1 LHRETRMPSSKS
13 FSVASRALLVS
24 FFAASPTAFAQMD
37 KAIYIAPIPNNPL
50 TAVSRLNQTRIRP
63 DGSKASIAVEE
74 TIARDGHGRMYH
86 DRWYW
91 DPATNKPTAFIVA
104 ELFDPTT
111 STYTIMYPGSKTYWV
126 GKLSRQA
133 EIQGDGFFY
142 NPHDDGTSK
151 SQFDNGKDVGI
162 EEMQG
167 VPVHHVR
174 ETDPIKGSTP
184 QMVVTREYWYSD
196 DLRMSLASNLDN
208 PMAGKQTA
216 TVTELTRKEPD
227 AAIYKVPPGYRR
239 VNDWSQLQPG
249 LEKLNGQDLPR

>member
-1 LHRETRMPSSKS
+1 MPSSKS
-13 FSVASRALLVS
+13 VSVALRALLVS
-24 FFAASPTAFAQMD
+24 LLAASPTAVAEMD
-37 KAIYIAPIPNNPL
+37 RAIYIAPVPNNPL

-63 DGSKASIAVEE
+63 DGSKTSISVEE

-86 DRWYW
+86 DRWFW
-91 DPATNKPTAFIVA
+91 DPATNKPTALIVV

-111 STYTIMYPGSKTYWV
+111 STYIIMYPGSKTYWV

-133 EIQGDGFFY
+133 GIQGDGFFY
-142 NPHDDGTSK
+142 DPHDDGNPK

-167 VPVHHVR
+167 VPVHHVQ

-196 DLRMSLASNLDN
+196 DLRMSLASNVDN
-208 PMAGKQTA
+208 PMAVKQTA

-227 AAIYKVPPGYRR
+227 AAIYKVPAGYRR
-239 VNDWSQLQPG
+239 VAEWWQLQAT
-249 LEKLNGQDLPR
+249 DLAKFSAQHLSR

>member
-1 LHRETRMPSSKS
+1 MPSSKS
-13 FSVASRALLVS
+13 LSVASRVLLVS
-24 FFAASPTAFAQMD
+24 FVASVTAFAQMD
-37 KAIYIAPIPNNPL
+37 KAIYIAPVPNNPL

-63 DGSKASIAVEE
+63 DGSKARIVVEE
-74 TIARDGHGRMYH
+74 TIARDGHGRVYR

-91 DPATNKPTAFIVA
+91 DPDTNKPTAFIVA

-133 EIQGDGFFY
+133 KIQGDGFFY
-142 NPHDDGTSK
+142 DPRDDGTPK

-167 VPVHHVR
+167 VPVHHVQ
-174 ETDPIKGSTP
+174 ETDPIKGSKP
-184 QMVVTREYWYSD
+184 QMVVTREYWYSG
-196 DLRMSLASNLDN
+196 DLRMSLASNFDN
-208 PMAGKQTA
+208 PMAVKQTA
-216 TVTELTRKEPD
+216 TVTELARKEPD
-227 AAIYKVPPGYRR
+227 VAIYKVPAGYRR

-249 LEKLNGQDLPR
+249 LVKLNGQDLTR